1 MTPIDIAL
9 IVAAFILILV
19 GAEVFTN
26 GVEWLGLKLRISE
39 GATGSILA
47 AIGTATPE
55 TLIPVVAILFTSS
68 ADSDEI
74 GVGAILGAPFML
86 VTLFM
91 LLIGVTAFVFR
102 GRRGRSTLRVDA
114 AHATRDLSFFLVLYT
129 LALALALAPAPL
141 HFLKG
146 YLGWIFLPSYFLYL
160 YLVLRTPQ
168 KSAEDIEEQREE
180 AEAFE
185 ALTFATYLRR
195 AGLAVV
201 PTSPPMWLVLVQTLV
216 SFGAIVLGARFFA
229 DFVEDFSHAM
239 GFNTLLVALVLA
251 PLATELPEAAN
262 SLIWT
267 RQGKDVIALGNV
279 AGAMVFQST
288 IPVTLGVLLT
298 PWQLGQFGTVA
309 AVFAIISGGLIWI
322 QLRMRDR
329 ENSLPLSSLMLGGSL
344 FVVFIAYFVWRVVVA
359 SSRRRRSPSPRSRRT
374 TSPTSRTTRSR
385 TTTWSSA
392 SAS

>member
-1 MTPIDIAL
+1 MTPLDIVL
-9 IVAAFILILV
+9 IVAAFVLILF

-26 GVEWLGLKLRISE
+26 GVEWLGIKLNMSE

-47 AIGTATPE
+47 ALGTATPE

-86 VTLFM
+86 ATLVM
-91 LLIGVTAFVFR
+91 LLIGATAYFLR
-102 GRRGRSTLRVDA
+102 KRRGRDTLHVDT
-114 AHATRDLSFFLVLYT
+114 AHATRDMSFFLVLYT
-129 LALALALAPAPL
+129 VALALALLPKDL

-146 YLGWIFLPSYFLYL
+146 YVGWIFLPAYFLYL
-160 YLVLRTPQ
+160 FLVLRTP
-168 KSAEDIEEQREE
+168 KKRTPADIEEEKEEEE
-180 AEAFE
+180 AFDE
-185 ALTFATYLRR
+185 LTFASWLRR
-195 AGLAVV
+195 AGVAIA
-201 PTSPPMWLVLVQTLV
+201 PTRPAFWLVLTQTAV

-229 DFVEDFSHAM
+229 NFVEDFSHAM

-267 RQGKDVIALGNV
+267 KDGKDVIALGNV

-298 PWQLGQFGTVA
+298 PWELGQFGTVA
-309 AVFAIISGGLIWI
+309 AVFALVSGAIIWL
-322 QLRMRDR
+322 QLRLRAHD
-329 ENSLPLSSLMLGGSL
+329 NALPVSALMLGGSL
-344 FVVFIAYFVWRVVVA
+344 YVVFIGYVVWSVLA
-359 SSRRRRSPSPRSRRT
+359 
-374 TSPTSRTTRSR
+374 
-385 TTTWSSA
+385 A
-392 SAS
+392 